1 VLVEQ
6 RKELTALDRQVEEES
21 LVAEIEA
28 EEQLEE

>member
-6 RKELTALDRQVEEES
+6 RRELTALDRQVEEES